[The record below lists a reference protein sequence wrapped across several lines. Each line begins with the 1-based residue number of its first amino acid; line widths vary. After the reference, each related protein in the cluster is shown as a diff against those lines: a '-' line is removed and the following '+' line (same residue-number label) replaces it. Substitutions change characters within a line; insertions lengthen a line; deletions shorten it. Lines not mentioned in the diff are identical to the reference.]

1 MTFFEKLFPG
11 KTLWHKECSDKAVI
25 CFLLKVRF
33 CFARSPKN
41 FSSDPEKNFFLNIS
55 NVFISENFLRAHRM
69 ELAQARLNVF
79 PWSWKICC
87 SNQKKSQNLLK
98 KFSIETF
105 LWAHKICFCKA
116 ANNYSLK
123 RRQNFDRS
131 PRIVRSKSKKIWTFQ
146 FLRCFFS
153 NKFHGHS
160 EFSLEQP
167 S

>member
-1 MTFFEKLFPG
+1 MFWQSCHLFFAQSRILFCSKSEKLF
-11 KTLWHKECSDKAVI
+11 
-25 CFLLKVRF
+25 F
-33 CFARSPKN
+33 RSWKKN
-41 FSSDPEKNFFLNIS
+41 FLNIS

-105 LWAHKICFCKA
+105 LWAHKICFCQA

-123 RRQNFDRS
+123 RRQNSDRS
-131 PRIVRSKSKKIWTFQ
+131 PRIVRLESKKIWIFQ
-146 FLRCFFS
+146 FLRRFFS
-153 NKFHGHS
+153 STFHGTS
-160 EFSLEQP
+160 KFSLEQP